1 VLLTLCSTN
10 GLSLFPFKTNLC
22 PAPASTTGGSVAGRP
37 LREIPSSCVFAC
49 DPSPSRLSPFR
60 VLHFP
65 TFARDRGVP
74 GVWLSSVAGDVGVV
88 GDDGVVKPPVSFSY

>member
-1 VLLTLCSTN
+1 MASASFHSKQTFAPRPHPPLAEALPAGLCVR
-10 GLSLFPFKTNLC
+10 SLPLAFMRAILRRL
-22 PAPASTTGGSVAGRP
+22 AP
-37 LREIPSSCVFAC
+37 
-49 DPSPSRLSPFR
+49 RLSPFR

-88 GDDGVVKPPVSFSY
+88 GDDGVVKPPGSFSY